1 MEYNFTLLG
10 KGIEMKRREF
20 IKLSAVAGG
29 SMLASNWLLETEV
42 ASAASN
48 EIASKDGILQLTL
61 VADEKL
67 IKYGNTTR
75 WAMTYNGIF
84 PAPTLRA
91 NPGDTLKITLV
102 NKLNQATNLHTHGL
116 HVSPSRNSDNP
127 LVMVAPGETFNYEI
141 KIPLTQKSGTFW
153 YHPHHHELSAGQVA
167 SGLAGVLVVGDAL
180 DQKPVIKNSTE
191 RIIVLADPR
200 IGKTSA
206 VAATSGMDL
215 MHGRSGP
222 NTLINGE
229 LVPAFSAVGS
239 TPERWRIV
247 NSCVSQYQT
256 ISIPGAEV
264 FQVSSDSSRLSK
276 VMRTNQVTLTPGQR
290 TELIISAPKAG
301 IYKVQNGQQE
311 LAKIEFNS
319 ATKSVTPQE
328 LLPLSKISKIDKR
341 CTITIEGSGMGMM
354 GGMKHEAAFTF
365 DGKSFDP
372 KRVDQSVKFNTT
384 EEWTL
389 INPSS
394 MDHPFHLHAWPF
406 QVSNDG
412 SGKYL
417 DGWHDTVNLPSG
429 KTVKIRIPFV
439 DVSGTTVYHCHIL
452 DHEDAG
458 MMGIIKVS

>member
-1 MEYNFTLLG
+1 
-10 KGIEMKRREF
+10 MKRRDF

-29 SMLASNWLLETEV
+29 SLLASNWLLETEF
-42 ASAASN
+42 ANAASN

-116 HVSPSRNSDNP
+116 HVSPTKNSDNP
-127 LVMVAPGETFNYEI
+127 LVMVAPGEAFNYKI

-167 SGLAGVLVVGDAL
+167 SGLAGVLVVEDAL
-180 DQKPVIKNSTE
+180 DQKAIIKDSTE
-191 RIIVLADPR
+191 RLIVLADPR

-206 VAATSGMDL
+206 VAATSAMDL

-222 NTLINGE
+222 NTLANGI
-229 LVPAFSAVGS
+229 LVPSFTAIGS

-256 ISIPGAEV
+256 ISIPGAEI
-264 FQVSSDSSRLSK
+264 FQVSADSSRLSRLT
-276 VMRTNQVTLTPGQR
+276 RTNQVTLTPGQR
-290 TELIISAPKAG
+290 TELLISAPKAG
-301 IYKVQNGQQE
+301 LYKVQNEQQE
-311 LAKIEFNS
+311 VARIEFNS
-319 ATKSVTPQE
+319 ASRSITAQE

-341 CTITIEGSGMGMM
+341 RTITIESSGMGMM

-458 MMGIIKVS
+458 MMGIVKVS

>member
-1 MEYNFTLLG
+1 
-10 KGIEMKRREF
+10 MKRRDF

-29 SMLASNWLLETEV
+29 SLLASNWLLETEI
-42 ASAASN
+42 ANAASS

-116 HVSPSRNSDNP
+116 HVSPTKNSDNP
-127 LVMVAPGETFNYEI
+127 LVMVAPGETFNYKI

-167 SGLAGVLVVGDAL
+167 SGLAGVLVVEDAL
-180 DQKPVIKNSTE
+180 DQKAIIKDSTE
-191 RIIVLADPR
+191 RLIVLADPR

-247 NSCVSQYQT
+247 NSCVSQYQA

-341 CTITIEGSGMGMM
+341 RTITIEGSGMGMM

-365 DGKSFDP
+365 DGKPFDP
-372 KRVDQSVKFNTT
+372 KRIDQSVKFNTT

-394 MDHPFHLHAWPF
+394 MDHPFHLQAWPF
-406 QVSNDG
+406 QVANDG
-412 SGKYL
+412 SGNFL

-439 DVSGTTVYHCHIL
+439 DISGTTVYHCHIL

-458 MMGIIKVS
+458 MMGIVKVS

>member
-1 MEYNFTLLG
+1 
-10 KGIEMKRREF
+10 MKRRDF

-29 SMLASNWLLETEV
+29 SLLASNWLLETEI
-42 ASAASN
+42 ANAASS

-116 HVSPSRNSDNP
+116 HVSPTKNSDNP
-127 LVMVAPGETFNYEI
+127 LVMVAPGETFNYKI

-167 SGLAGVLVVGDAL
+167 SGLAGVLVVEDAL
-180 DQKPVIKNSTE
+180 DQKAIIKDSTE
-191 RIIVLADPR
+191 RLIVLADPR

-206 VAATSGMDL
+206 VAATSAMDL

-222 NTLINGE
+222 NTLANGI
-229 LVPAFSAVGS
+229 LVPSFTAIGS

-256 ISIPGAEV
+256 ISIPGAEI
-264 FQVSSDSSRLSK
+264 FQVSADSSRLSRLT
-276 VMRTNQVTLTPGQR
+276 RTNQVTLTPGQR
-290 TELIISAPKAG
+290 TELLISAPKAG

-341 CTITIEGSGMGMM
+341 RTITIEGSGMGMM

-365 DGKSFDP
+365 DGKPFDP
-372 KRVDQSVKFNTT
+372 KRIDQSVKFNTT

-406 QVSNDG
+406 QVANDG
-412 SGKYL
+412 SGNFL

-439 DVSGTTVYHCHIL
+439 DISGTTVYHCHIL

>member
-1 MEYNFTLLG
+1 
-10 KGIEMKRREF
+10 MKRRDF

-29 SMLASNWLLETEV
+29 SLLASNWLLETEF
-42 ASAASN
+42 ANAASN

-116 HVSPSRNSDNP
+116 HVSPTKNSDNP
-127 LVMVAPGETFNYEI
+127 LVMVAPGETFNYKI

-247 NSCVSQYQT
+247 NSCVSQYQA

-341 CTITIEGSGMGMM
+341 RTITIEGSGMGMM

-365 DGKSFDP
+365 DGKPFDP
-372 KRVDQSVKFNTT
+372 KRIDQSVKFNTT

-406 QVSNDG
+406 QVANDG
-412 SGKYL
+412 SGNFL

-439 DVSGTTVYHCHIL
+439 DISGTTVYHCHIL

-458 MMGIIKVS
+458 MMGIVKVS

>member
-1 MEYNFTLLG
+1 
-10 KGIEMKRREF
+10 MKRRDF

-29 SMLASNWLLETEV
+29 SLLASNWLLETEI
-42 ASAASN
+42 ANAASS

-116 HVSPSRNSDNP
+116 HVSPTKNSDNP
-127 LVMVAPGETFNYEI
+127 LVMVAPGETFNYKI

-167 SGLAGVLVVGDAL
+167 SGLAGVLVVEDAL
-180 DQKPVIKNSTE
+180 DQKAIIKDSTE
-191 RIIVLADPR
+191 RLIVLADPR

-206 VAATSGMDL
+206 VAATSAMDL

-222 NTLINGE
+222 NTLANGI
-229 LVPAFSAVGS
+229 LVPSFTAIGS

-256 ISIPGAEV
+256 ISIPGAEI
-264 FQVSSDSSRLSK
+264 FQVSADSSRLSRLT
-276 VMRTNQVTLTPGQR
+276 RTYQVTLTPGQR
-290 TELIISAPKAG
+290 TELLISAPKAG
-301 IYKVQNGQQE
+301 IYKVQNEQQE
-311 LAKIEFNS
+311 VARIEFNS
-319 ATKSVTPQE
+319 ASRSITAQE

-341 CTITIEGSGMGMM
+341 RTITIEGSGMGMM
-354 GGMKHEAAFTF
+354 GGMKHESAFTF

>member
-1 MEYNFTLLG
+1 MN
-10 KGIEMKRREF
+10 RRDF
-20 IKLSAVAGG
+20 IRLSAIAGG
-29 SMLASNWLLETEV
+29 SFIASNWLFETEV
-42 ASAASN
+42 ANAVTN
-48 EIASKDGILQLTL
+48 EVVSKNGMLQLTL

-67 IKYGNTTR
+67 IKYRDTTR
-75 WAMTYNGIF
+75 WAMTYNGVF

-91 NPGDTLKITLV
+91 KPGDTLKIKLV
-102 NKLNQATNLHTHGL
+102 NKLSQATNLHTHGL
-116 HVSPSRNSDNP
+116 HVSPAKNSDNP
-127 LVMVAPGETFNYEI
+127 LVIIEPGASYEYEI
-141 KIPLTQKSGTFW
+141 KIPKTQKSGTFW

-167 SGLAGVLVVGDAL
+167 SGLAGVLVVEDAL
-180 DQKPVIKNSTE
+180 DEKPIIKNSTE
-191 RIIVLADPR
+191 RLIVLADPR

-215 MHGRSGP
+215 MHGRRGP

-229 LVPAFSAVGS
+229 LVPAFSAMGS
-239 TPERWRIV
+239 KPERWRIV

-256 ISIPGAEV
+256 ISIPGADIY
-264 FQVSSDSSRLSK
+264 QASSDSSRLSNLIK
-276 VMRTNQVTLTPGQR
+276 TSQVILTPGQR

-301 IYKVQNGQQE
+301 TYKVRNDEQVIANI
-311 LAKIEFNS
+311 KFD
-319 ATKSVTPQE
+319 SVSKLVAPLE
-328 LLPLSKISKIDKR
+328 LLPFKKLTKIDKHR
-341 CTITIEGSGMGMM
+341 TITIQGSGMGMM

-365 DGKSFDP
+365 DGNSFDP

-406 QVSNDG
+406 QISNDG
-412 SGKYL
+412 SNNYL

-439 DVSGTTVYHCHIL
+439 DVLGTTVYHCHIL

-458 MMGIIKVS
+458 MMGIVKVS

>member
-29 SMLASNWLLETEV
+29 SLLASNWLLETEV

-48 EIASKDGILQLTL
+48 EIASKNGILQLTL
-61 VADEKL
+61 VADAKL
-67 IKYGNTTR
+67 IKYGNSSR
-75 WAMTYNGIF
+75 WAMTYNGVF

-91 NPGDTLKITLV
+91 NPGDTLKIKLV

-116 HVSPSRNSDNP
+116 HVSPAKNSDNP
-127 LVMVAPGETFNYEI
+127 LVMVAPGETFNYKI

-167 SGLAGVLVVGDAL
+167 SGLAGVLVVEDAL
-180 DQKPVIKNSTE
+180 DQKAIIKDSTE

-247 NSCVSQYQT
+247 NSCVSQYQA

-341 CTITIEGSGMGMM
+341 RTITIEGSGMGMM

-365 DGKSFDP
+365 DGKPFDP
-372 KRVDQSVKFNTT
+372 KRIDQSVKFNKT

-406 QVSNDG
+406 QVANDG
-412 SGKYL
+412 SGNFL

-439 DVSGTTVYHCHIL
+439 DISGTTVYHCHIL

>member
-1 MEYNFTLLG
+1 
-10 KGIEMKRREF
+10 
-20 IKLSAVAGG
+20 
-29 SMLASNWLLETEV
+29 
-42 ASAASN
+42 
-48 EIASKDGILQLTL
+48 
-61 VADEKL
+61 
-67 IKYGNTTR
+67 
-75 WAMTYNGIF
+75 
-84 PAPTLRA
+84 
-91 NPGDTLKITLV
+91 
-102 NKLNQATNLHTHGL
+102 
-116 HVSPSRNSDNP
+116 
-127 LVMVAPGETFNYEI
+127 
-141 KIPLTQKSGTFW
+141 
-153 YHPHHHELSAGQVA
+153 
-167 SGLAGVLVVGDAL
+167 
-180 DQKPVIKNSTE
+180 
-191 RIIVLADPR
+191 
-200 IGKTSA
+200 
-206 VAATSGMDL
+206 
-215 MHGRSGP
+215 
-222 NTLINGE
+222 
-229 LVPAFSAVGS
+229 
-239 TPERWRIV
+239 
-247 NSCVSQYQT
+247 
-256 ISIPGAEV
+256 
-264 FQVSSDSSRLSK
+264 
-276 VMRTNQVTLTPGQR
+276 MRTNQVTLTPGQR

-341 CTITIEGSGMGMM
+341 RTITIEGSGMGMM

-458 MMGIIKVS
+458 MMGIVKVS